1 MYMHIQLNIY
11 HMHITKRGRE
21 ERRGREGEEE
31 EDIQEVSLKGKK

>member
-21 ERRGREGEEE
+21 ERRGRGGEE